1 MAITEGEWEAIDCF
15 DGFPVVAVIS
25 TGPAGME
32 RHLPATFDDAKL
44 MAAAPELARAL
55 RQLHDFAVVDQHHR
69 HNAESRAAF
78 ALAAELLQRVGF

>member
-1 MAITEGEWEAIDCF
+1 MAITEGDWQTFE
-15 DGFPVVAVIS
+15 GQPNRVVAVTQVTS
-25 TGPAGME
+25 SSVA
-32 RHLPATFDDAKL
+32 HKALPATLDDARL

-55 RQLHDFAVVDQHHR
+55 RQLHDFAVPDEHHR